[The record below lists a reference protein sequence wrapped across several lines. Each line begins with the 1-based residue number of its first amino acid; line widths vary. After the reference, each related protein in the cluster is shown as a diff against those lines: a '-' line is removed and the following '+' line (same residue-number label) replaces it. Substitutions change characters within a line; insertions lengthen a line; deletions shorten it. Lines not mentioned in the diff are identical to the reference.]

1 MFVVSPL
8 FNSDE
13 SAYSFPVADSGGGG
27 GEAYPL
33 KRKKRRYMRKNKTES
48 KH

>member
-27 GEAYPL
+27 GGGRGIPP
-33 KRKKRRYMRKNKTES
+33 KKKKKEIHE
-48 KH
+48 KE

>member
-27 GEAYPL
+27 GRGIPP
-33 KRKKRRYMRKNKTES
+33 KKKKKEIHE
-48 KH
+48 KE

>member
-13 SAYSFPVADSGGGG
+13 SAYSFPVADSP
-27 GEAYPL
+27 EN
-33 KRKKRRYMRKNKTES
+33 KNSFYQYFDVPFT
-48 KH
+48 